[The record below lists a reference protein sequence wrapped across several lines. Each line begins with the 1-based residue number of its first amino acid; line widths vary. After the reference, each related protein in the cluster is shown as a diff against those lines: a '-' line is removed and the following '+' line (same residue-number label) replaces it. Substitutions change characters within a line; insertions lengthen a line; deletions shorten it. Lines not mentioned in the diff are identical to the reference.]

1 VEQSAGKIQVST
13 ALGKGTTF
21 HIRWPR
27 AEAER
32 VAETGAN
39 GRADSPQGSATILV
53 VEDQDAVR
61 RYIRAVLENSG
72 YRALEAGNGPDALAL
87 AEHFPETIHLLLT
100 DLIMPLM
107 NGRDLAE
114 RLQASRPALKVLFM
128 SGYEEETIGSHGISA
143 ADLAFL
149 AKP

>member
-1 VEQSAGKIQVST
+1 
-13 ALGKGTTF
+13 
-21 HIRWPR
+21 
-27 AEAER
+27 
-32 VAETGAN
+32 
-39 GRADSPQGSATILV
+39 
-53 VEDQDAVR
+53 
-61 RYIRAVLENSG
+61 LENSG

-87 AEHFPETIHLLLT
+87 AERFPETIHLLLT

-128 SGYEEETIGSHGISA
+128 SGYEEETIGSHGIRA

-149 AKP
+149 AKPFRPEELMAKVRETLIESAKPRSKPQSA